1 MLSIIGLVIG
11 ALVIIVY
18 FAIIFPIPSIAAL
31 CVLPISVERVGGY
44 KNKSNDTSDCFSHC
58 LVKYAYAGARRHRR
72 PPIFIASLPLT
83 TPPHTP
89 THTFTHTPLH
99 RHSTVVGGVSKT

>member
-31 CVLPISVERVGGY
+31 CVLPILSSIILLY
-44 KNKSNDTSDCFSHC
+44 W
-58 LVKYAYAGARRHRR
+58 
-72 PPIFIASLPLT
+72 
-83 TPPHTP
+83 
-89 THTFTHTPLH
+89 
-99 RHSTVVGGVSKT
+99 